1 MTCGADTDIVIKEAL
16 TFGAFN
22 PINEVRFIF
31 KRKKTKAIILA
42 LALVLLIRSAG
53 GSLLVHADKAFEL
66 PETGMSYENYPPM
79 KEQYEDYF
87 SFGIFGRGEI
97 EGLIY
102 NRSEERRVG
111 KGGRCGGVVRLLG

>member
-1 MTCGADTDIVIKEAL
+1 MTCSADTDIVIKEAL

-31 KRKKTKAIILA
+31 KQKKTKAFV
-42 LALVLLIRSAG
+42 LALVLVLLIGFSGR
-53 GSLLVHADKAFEL
+53 SLLVHADEAFEL

-87 SFGIFGRGEI
+87 SFGILVHGET
-97 EGLIY
+97 GALIDSY
-102 NRSEERRVG
+102 ESYRRE
-111 KGGRCGGVVRLLG
+111 